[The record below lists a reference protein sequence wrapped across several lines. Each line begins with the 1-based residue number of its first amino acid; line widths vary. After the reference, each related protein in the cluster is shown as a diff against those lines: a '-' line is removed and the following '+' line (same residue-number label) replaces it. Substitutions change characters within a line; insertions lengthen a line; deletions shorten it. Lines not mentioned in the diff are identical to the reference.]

1 MAKKFKRSVSASR
14 SQTAEAT
21 APQTPASGTGSIS
34 RRATA
39 SDFNPDYTPIIRDLK
54 RIGTLAG
61 TFFVIL
67 IILSFVLNR

>member
-14 SQTAEAT
+14 PQTAEAT
-21 APQTPASGTGSIS
+21 APQTPAAGAGSIS
-34 RRATA
+34 RRATG